1 MGSFLYPRTIAVHRP
16 APQSGAGRLSYGGQ
30 VQADETPVC
39 ADIPA
44 SIQERREG
52 GGNPTRLPG
61 DAKVPTH
68 HIYIPRGKLAKGTVK
83 TGDIIIDD
91 LEARY
96 QVQAPYWDSLGYRLS
111 VITLEV

>member
-16 APQSGAGRLSYGGQ
+16 AAQSGGGKLPYGGQ
-30 VQADETPVC
+30 VRASETTVTTNV
-39 ADIPA
+39 PA
-44 SIQERREG
+44 SIQERKEG
-52 GGNPTRLPG
+52 GNNQTRLPG

-68 HIYIPRGKLAKGTVK
+68 HVFIARGKLANGTVK

-91 LEARY
+91 LGIRY